1 MGSIAV
7 PRNLL
12 PSRRLRN
19 TCLGLCLVLLSVLL
33 LVLTG
38 VLSVNPLDALP
49 DSSNLLRLAREIFPP
64 SLKVLWK
71 ENLASSLLETV
82 SMAFLG
88 SLGGGLI
95 ALVLAFFASRNVSP
109 HPVIRLAVRSLLALE
124 RSTPNF
130 VVLLVLL
137 VALGIGPFA
146 GMLSLLVGSIGMFGK
161 LFADAIEQVDR
172 DILESIQSV
181 GSTRLQQIRYA
192 ILPQV
197 APSFIAN
204 WFYAFDVNL
213 RAAIALGVFGGGGI
227 GFQLHVASRV
237 LRYHDVLAYS
247 LLIVVLIKGMEKISD
262 FVRRQILG
270 PSAAHRLRKGYG

>member
-1 MGSIAV
+1 VTAAVAV

-19 TCLGLCLVLLSVLL
+19 TCLGLVLVLVLLFLL
-33 LVLTG
+33 SRHLVA
-38 VLSVNPLDALP
+38 NPLDALP
-49 DSSNLLRLAREIFPP
+49 DPDHLLRMAREIFPP
-64 SLKVLWK
+64 SFQVLWQG
-71 ENLASSLLETV
+71 NLAGSLLETL

-88 SLGGGLI
+88 TLCGGWI
-95 ALVLAFFASRNVSP
+95 ALVLAFLAAGNVSP
-109 HPVIRLAVRSLLALE
+109 HPGVRLAVRSLLALE

-137 VALGIGPFA
+137 VAVGIGPFA
-146 GMLSLLVGSIGMFGK
+146 GMLSLLIGSIGMFGK
-161 LFADAIEQVDR
+161 LFADAIEQVDA
-172 DILESIQSV
+172 DTMESIQSV
-181 GSTRLQQIRYA
+181 GSTRVQQIRYA

-204 WFYAFDVNL
+204 LFYAFDVNL

-227 GFQLHVASRV
+227 GFHLHVASRV

-247 LLIVVLIKGMEKISD
+247 LLIVALIKGMERISD
-262 FVRRQILG
+262 IVRRQILG
-270 PSAAHRLRKGYG
+270 PAGAH

>member
-1 MGSIAV
+1 MAV

-19 TCLGLCLVLLSVLL
+19 TCLVLGVVLLAVLL
-33 LVLTG
+33 F
-38 VLSVNPLDALP
+38 VLSGHFGVNPRDALP
-49 DSSNLLRLAREIFPP
+49 DPKNLLRLVREIFPP
-64 SLKVLWK
+64 SFKVLSQ
-71 ENLASSLLETV
+71 ENLAASLLETI

-88 SLGGGLI
+88 TLGGGGI
-95 ALVLAFFASRNVSP
+95 ALVLAFFAAGNVSP

-137 VALGIGPFA
+137 VAVGIGPFA
-146 GMLSLLVGSIGMFGK
+146 GMLSLLIGSIGMFGK
-161 LFADAIEQVDR
+161 LFADAIEHIDAN
-172 DILESIQSV
+172 IMESIQSV

-192 ILPQV
+192 ILPQ
-197 APSFIAN
+197 AGPSFIAN
-204 WFYAFDVNL
+204 LFYAFDVNL

-227 GFQLHVASRV
+227 GFQLHVASSV

-270 PSAAHRLRKGYG
+270 PSAAH